1 MSLRLGDLLVSKGL
15 LTSRQLE
22 DALQEQKIS
31 GNKLGTSLVKLGY
44 ISEKN
49 LVSFLSR
56 HYGVPAIDLS
66 EVQIDPEAIKMIPPD
81 VVFKY
86 QVIPIKRVG
95 STLRVAMGDPSN
107 ILAIDDIKF
116 LTSCHVEVFVS
127 TESTIK
133 SAVEKFY
140 DSSSSLAEIMG
151 SMDTAE
157 NMELLEDTEEVDIRE
172 LQQASEDAPVVKL
185 VNLILNEAIKR
196 RASDIHMEPYER
208 VFRVRFR
215 IDGVLQEFM
224 KPPMKLK
231 NAIISRVKIMA
242 KLDIAE
248 RRLPQDGRIKMKF
261 GKDKEMDFRVSVLPT
276 LFGEKVVMRLLDKSN
291 LQLDMTKLGFE
302 ESPLKEFKEA
312 IHKPFGMVLVTGP
325 TGSGKTTTLYSA
337 LSELNQI
344 TENIS
349 TAEDPV
355 EFNLMGINQVQT
367 HEEIGL
373 TFASC
378 LRSFL
383 RQDPDIIMVGE
394 IRDFETAEI
403 GIKAALTG
411 HLVLSTLHTN
421 DAPSTINR
429 LLNMGIEPFLVAS
442 SVNLVVAQRL
452 ARRNCESCKAPV
464 EISSQM
470 LRTLGVPEEAI
481 SNFTCFKGKG
491 CPECSNTGFKGRVA
505 LYEVLPIKEEI
516 RELILQGASASEIK
530 REAMRVGMK
539 TLRQAALTKLQEGVT
554 TVEEVMK
561 TTVED

>member
-1 MSLRLGDLLVSKGL
+1 M
-15 LTSRQLE
+15 
-22 DALQEQKIS
+22 AAFM
-31 GNKLGTSLVKLGY
+31 GTMD
-44 ISEKN
+44 E
-49 LVSFLSR
+49 
-56 HYGVPAIDLS
+56 ID
-66 EVQIDPEAIKMIPPD
+66 K
-81 VVFKY
+81 
-86 QVIPIKRVG
+86 
-95 STLRVAMGDPSN
+95 
-107 ILAIDDIKF
+107 
-116 LTSCHVEVFVS
+116 
-127 TESTIK
+127 
-133 SAVEKFY
+133 
-140 DSSSSLAEIMG
+140 
-151 SMDTAE
+151 
-157 NMELLEDTEEVDIRE
+157 MELLEESEEVDIRE

-196 RASDIHMEPYER
+196 RASDIHLEPYEK

-215 IDGVLQEFM
+215 VDGVLHEFM

-276 LFGEKVVMRLLDKSN
+276 LFGEKVVLRLLDKSN

-302 ESPLKEFKEA
+302 EKALKEFKEA
-312 IHKPFGMVLVTGP
+312 IHKPYGMVLVTGP

-337 LSELNQI
+337 LAELNQI

-355 EFNLMGINQVQT
+355 EFNLMGINQVQI

-394 IRDFETAEI
+394 IRDYETAEI
-403 GIKAALTG
+403 AIKAALTG

-421 DAPSTINR
+421 DAPSTITR

-442 SVNLVVAQRL
+442 SVNLIAAQRL
-452 ARRNCESCKAPV
+452 ARMICEYCKQPV
-464 EISSQM
+464 QVSSQM
-470 LRTLGVPEEAI
+470 LLNLGVPPEEI
-481 SNFTCFKGKG
+481 TDFVCYKGTG
-491 CPECSNTGFKGRVA
+491 CPRCNNTGYKGRIGI
-505 LYEVLPIKEEI
+505 YEVLPMREEI
-516 RELILQGASASEIK
+516 RELTLQGASAMEIK
-530 REAMRVGMK
+530 KEAMRLGMK
-539 TLRQAALTKLQEGVT
+539 TLRQAALTKLKEGIT
-554 TVEEVMK
+554 TVEEVLK
-561 TTVED
+561 STVED